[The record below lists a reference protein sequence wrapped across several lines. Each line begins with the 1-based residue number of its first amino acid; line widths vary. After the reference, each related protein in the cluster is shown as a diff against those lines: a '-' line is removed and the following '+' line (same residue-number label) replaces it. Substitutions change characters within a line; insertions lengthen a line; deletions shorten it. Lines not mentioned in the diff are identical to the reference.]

1 MLNTLKNFLKKI
13 DYFGIEFTFEY
24 ESKDKYH
31 SITGG
36 IVFLF
41 FILISLIY
49 TLITLTN
56 LIQRKNLTV
65 VYYKMQIP
73 STDSINFDNYT
84 LTNAFSVVC
93 SGQNS
98 SDISDYFSIQTNKV
112 SLTQYN
118 GEVQREK
125 IQLNYSYCTNAHF
138 YNKFNE
144 SVELYGLNSRYC
156 FDDNNITIEGLYTD
170 EVYKYVEI
178 TLYMTK
184 TDPEDYQKYYDL
196 LTQNDCSFQI
206 YYTNFAFDVNNFDNP
221 VTPFIG
227 NKFVKL
233 QPNFLNKMELY
244 FLQQKFNSYENYL
257 FDNYHSKYYSGFS
270 DISSFSL
277 YKGND
282 RFEIKPDSY
291 NQIAKFFLRADTAR
305 NIITR
310 KYMKITEFA
319 ASTSSLLSGLLI
331 ILNLI
336 FKKVNRFYALESIVK
351 NINKFKGVSNKN
363 FKIFKKIKNE
373 FSTNQI
379 EKISQFADDFSHR
392 HSSTNNSQIN
402 KKYIPYQPQILKNF
416 TENFEKQNK
425 NYNSN
430 LVINKLNLNRI
441 NSLYNNNNNINNN
454 NINNISNNNNNA
466 NNNNNNND
474 NNDNNNNNNINNNTI
489 YNSNYNNINNISNNS
504 EINKVQNS
512 SVNNRDNIEDFNLL
526 FLKNQNSNKSPKKS
540 LFLSDK
546 EKQKKKNQFNQIENL
561 KIKKLKTKTISNQ
574 EKFIF
579 QFNLCEIFSS
589 FLCPCF
595 LSKNLGNKIQLINI
609 GKKNLDFQLDIFTYI
624 HNNQIL
630 EILTYI
636 LLEPYQ
642 KTMLKFISKPS
653 ISLVKKFNVLEQL
666 NHEINVDINDEELD
680 EFCTMF
686 KYLQKTNY
694 KSNEDQRLFELV
706 NLEMNNLFN

>member
-1 MLNTLKNFLKKI
+1 MLNSLKNFLKKI
-13 DYFGIEFTFEY
+13 DYFGTEFTFEY

-36 IVFLF
+36 IVFLI

-73 STDSINFDNYT
+73 STDTINFDNYT
-84 LTNAFSVVC
+84 LTNAFSIVC
-93 SGQNS
+93 SGKNS
-98 SDISDYFSIQTNKV
+98 SNISDYFSIETNKV

-125 IQLNYSYCTNAHF
+125 IKLNYSLCTNAHF

-184 TDPEDYQKYYDL
+184 TEPEDFQQYYDL

-244 FLQQKFNSYENYL
+244 FLLQKFNSYENYL
-257 FDNYHSKYYSGFS
+257 FDNYHTKYYSGFS

-351 NINKFKGVSNKN
+351 NINKFKGVSSKN

-373 FSTNQI
+373 FSMNQI

-402 KKYIPYQPQILKNF
+402 KKYQPQILKNF
-416 TENFEKQNK
+416 TSENFEKQNK

-430 LVINKLNLNRI
+430 LVLNKLNLNRI

-466 NNNNNNND
+466 NNNKNNND
-474 NNDNNNNNNINNNTI
+474 NNDNNNNINNNTI

-595 LSKNLGNKIQLINI
+595 LSKNLGYKIQLINI

-666 NHEINVDINDEELD
+666 NHEITVDINDEELD